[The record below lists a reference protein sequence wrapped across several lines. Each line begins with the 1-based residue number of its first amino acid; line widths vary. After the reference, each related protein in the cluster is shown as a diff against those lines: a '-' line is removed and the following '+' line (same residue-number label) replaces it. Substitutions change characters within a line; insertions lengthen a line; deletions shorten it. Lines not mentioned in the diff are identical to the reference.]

1 MKTRSAGVRSV
12 MQGGLGI
19 IEVSADTLVA
29 YAAKA
34 GSASYDGDG
43 TNCPYATALLKHLGE
58 PGVDIRIALGRVR
71 DDVLGMTE
79 RRQEPII
86 YGSLGGSTMALVPA
100 SAPAPT
106 PKQVEPPP
114 APQQAAKPVV
124 APAPNPPVVVA
135 APSKPVAAVQ
145 AAPVQPAP
153 LQPSPVANVS
163 LPAAVV
169 VAKAELPKGPE
180 LQAVHEAVDRRVG
193 NTLRKRRSASC
204 WRGCVARGTSPSCV
218 AGKVSPPR

>member
-1 MKTRSAGVRSV
+1 MKTRSAGIRSV

-29 YAAKA
+29 YAAKP

-106 PKQVEPPP
+106 PKQVGPPP
-114 APQQAAKPVV
+114 APPNR
-124 APAPNPPVVVA
+124 PSRLRRTRLPWLLHRPNPSP
-135 APSKPVAAVQ
+135 PRRS
-145 AAPVQPAP
+145 PVQPAP